1 MSTKIESWT
10 IRMEDEDGSPL
21 YFLSHDIPSEVAV
34 RIDDLIAEHY
44 AVTWKGN

>member
-21 YFLSHDIPSEVAV
+21 YFPYDIPLEVAH

-44 AVTWKGN
+44 AVAWEDN